1 MPEIVKKKRIFQIAK
16 EFNISHDEIINF
28 LSKFGIEH
36 VSVNSPV
43 EMDIYDKIFIEFSKD
58 KEALDRFRKDQARKN
73 IQNTIRSKDADDTK
87 IKPDQTEAPTPKKA
101 APDIREKMVSLGDKL
116 LKEKQRLQ
124 EAKKKEIIPV
134 EIPIDPVIE
143 SEVTVKDEVI
153 GLTKTV
159 KKSTGG
165 RSIGLT
171 IISKPDPIAIAEAA
185 RLKEEKKKALEQKKA
200 TQPSNAPGLVPPKAP
215 EKIKKSKDKLTT
227 LKKFNVR
234 DIAEKLNQ
242 SKRTRPPKEKSAS
255 LTISGLKT
263 KSTTQIG
270 GKSDKR
276 KTSKVVKKTSEI
288 ASHDEEKKIISIPE
302 FSTVDELAR
311 SMNVNATDVIKTCMT
326 LGMMASI
333 NFRLDMESIQLIA
346 DEYKFEIEADSGVGN
361 EIVEK
366 IQSNEVND
374 QELLPRP
381 PVVTIMGHVDH
392 GKTSLLDYIRK
403 GNVVAGE
410 SGGITQHIGA
420 YEVILDTGEK
430 ITFIDTPGHAAFTA
444 MRSRGAQV
452 TDIVV
457 IIIAAD
463 DAVMP
468 QTKEAIDHAKA
479 AGVPIIIAIN
489 KIDLPNSDTEKV
501 IRELSEQNILVEN
514 WGGKYQC
521 ALISAKSGEGIK
533 ELLDKILIES
543 EMLELKAPRDTFASG
558 VVIESRLD
566 RGLGAVATILIQSG
580 TLKKGDVFV
589 CGPQY
594 ARVRAILDE
603 RNNRLE
609 IANPSDPVQILG
621 FSEVPNAG
629 DKFFVLEDER
639 EARRIA
645 LQRSQLQRE
654 AEHRRFRHL
663 TLEQIGKRI
672 SEGEIK
678 NLDIIIKGDVDGSIE
693 AISDALMGLSTSEV
707 VVNIMHRSVG
717 MITESDV
724 SLANAS
730 NAIIIAFN
738 VMATPEARL
747 SAKLEKIDIRHY
759 SVIYDAVNE
768 IKMALEGLLTP
779 DRVEEILGSV
789 EVRALFKIGRKNAIA
804 GCYVRSG
811 KVVKG
816 SLLRLIR
823 EKEVVFA
830 GRLSNLKRF
839 KENVNEVKEGY
850 ECGISMDNFSNFI
863 EGDTIEF
870 YEFKEVKR
878 KLS

>member
-1 MPEIVKKKRIFQIAK
+1 MPEVVKKKKRVFQIAK
-16 EFNISHDEIINF
+16 EFNISHDEIIKF
-28 LSKFGIEH
+28 LSKLGITDA
-36 VSVNSPV
+36 SVNSSV
-43 EMDIYDKIFIEFSKD
+43 EPEIYDKIFIEFSKE

-73 IQNTIRSKDADDTK
+73 IQNTIRTKDVLENK
-87 IKPDQTEAPTPKKA
+87 IKPEKTAEQVSKKVV
-101 APDIREKMVSLGDKL
+101 PDENDRMISLGDKL
-116 LKEKQRLQ
+116 IKEKKRLQ
-124 EAKKKEIIPV
+124 EEKEQASRAA
-134 EIPIDPVIE
+134 EKS
-143 SEVTVKDEVI
+143 SEVSPEKDRV
-153 GLTKTV
+153 TTPSKSKTV
-159 KKSTGG
+159 EAPE
-165 RSIGLT
+165 RESIGLK
-171 IISKPDPIAIAEAA
+171 IISKPEKGTKPA
-185 RLKEEKKKALEQKKA
+185 KTKSEKKKHPHKKDGVLTDVSDKKA
-200 TQPSNAPGLVPPKAP
+200 TK
-215 EKIKKSKDKLTT
+215 EHRKIKKSKEKTPT

-242 SKRTRPPKEKSAS
+242 TKRTKPPKEKSAS
-255 LTISGLKT
+255 ITISGLKT
-263 KSTTQIG
+263 KTTTQIG
-270 GKSDKR
+270 RKSDK
-276 KTSKVVKKTSEI
+276 
-288 ASHDEEKKIISIPE
+288 KKIQKASKKKSEPTSDDIKKSIQIPE

-346 DEYKFEIEADSGVGN
+346 DEYGFEIEANSGVGD

-366 IQSNEVND
+366 IQSDETEAK
-374 QELLPRP
+374 ELLPRS

-403 GNVVAGE
+403 ENVVAGE
-410 SGGITQHIGA
+410 SGSITQHIGA
-420 YEVILDTGEK
+420 YKVELESGEK

-489 KIDLPNSDTEKV
+489 KIDLPNSDTEKI

-521 ALISAKSGEGIK
+521 ALISAKSGQGVD

-543 EMLELKAPRDTFASG
+543 EMLELKAPKDTHASG
-558 VVIESRLD
+558 IVIESRLD
-566 RGLGAVATILIQSG
+566 RGYGAVGTILIQSG

-594 ARVRAILDE
+594 AKVRAILDE
-603 RNNRLE
+603 RNSRLE
-609 IANPSDPVQILG
+609 TANPSDPVQILG
-621 FSEVPNAG
+621 FSDVPNAG

-645 LQRSQLQRE
+645 LQRSHLQRE

-663 TLEQIGKRI
+663 TLEQIGEQI

-707 VVNIMHRSVG
+707 VVNIIHRSVG

-738 VMATPEARL
+738 VMATPEARQI
-747 SAKLEKIDIRHY
+747 AKSEKIDIRHY
-759 SVIYDAVNE
+759 TVIYDAINE

-779 DRVEEILGSV
+779 DRVEEIIGTA

-811 KVVKG
+811 KVIKG
-816 SLLRLIR
+816 SLLRIIR
-823 EKEVVFA
+823 ENEIVFA

-839 KENVNEVKEGY
+839 KDNVNEVKEGF
-850 ECGISMDNFSNFI
+850 ECGISMDNFTDFV

-870 YEFKEVKR
+870 YDYKEVKR

>member
-28 LSKFGIEH
+28 LSKLGIED

-43 EMDIYDKIFIEFSKD
+43 EMDTYDKIFIEFSKD

-87 IKPDQTEAPTPKKA
+87 IKSDQTEAPTPKKA
-101 APDIREKMVSLGDKL
+101 APDIREKMLSLGDKL

-143 SEVTVKDEVI
+143 SEVTVKDEEKE
-153 GLTKTV
+153 LTKTV

-200 TQPSNAPGLVPPKAP
+200 IQPSVAPELIPPKAS
-215 EKIKKSKDKLTT
+215 EKLKKSKDKLTT

-288 ASHDEEKKIISIPE
+288 ASHDEVKKIISIPE

-346 DEYKFEIEADSGVGN
+346 DEYEFEIEADSGVGN

-374 QELLPRP
+374 QELIPRP

-403 GNVVAGE
+403 ENVVAGE

-420 YEVILDTGEK
+420 YEVVLDTGEK